1 VPSYEIDDFAAI
13 TEAIRAQAGSDVII
27 NYSTGA
33 IGVPLEKRIAYLR
46 ALKPDIGALNMG
58 SMNYAK
64 YSRRRKD
71 FVFKTVFENSFD
83 TIIEL
88 CTAMRESGIKPEHE
102 CFDSGHIANLDP
114 LLDMGLLDAPLQIS
128 CVMGVSGGIR
138 PHGRAGAC
146 RRRPRMGRHRDLAT
160 AVGAGGRGADAG
172 RQRARRA
179 GGQLLPPGRGDG
191 ALQRRPRGAGAA
203 DVRRRGAAAGDGR
216 RSPRAPGPVV
226 SGALEGIRVLDLSRL
241 LPGGFCSGLLAD
253 FGADVLKV
261 EDTGLG
267 DYVRWAPPRYEGA
280 EASAGGALFLAL
292 NRNKRSIRIDLKS
305 DAGREVLLRL
315 VRESDV
321 LLEGFRPGVMER
333 LGVGYERLREENPRL
348 VYCAITGYGQDG
360 PYRDRSGHDMN
371 YLGLVGLLG
380 LTGEKEGPPVQSAG
394 QIADLGGGA
403 LMAAVGI
410 LVALREREVSG
421 EGQLVDVSMADGALS
436 WLTMVAAR
444 MLAEEVPPA
453 RGGLELAGGLVC
465 YRPYACADGHVTLGA
480 LEPKFWQAFCRGVGR
495 EDLIEHHLDP
505 AGSETQREVEA
516 IFAAR
521 TRDEWAAFAGE
532 HDCCLEP
539 VLDLDEALDSEL
551 VRARE
556 MVVEIDQ
563 PGAER
568 PVRLLGVPIKL
579 SRTPGDPARA
589 PGPAL
594 GQDTR
599 AVLEG
604 LGYPPEEIERLLA
617 EGAVAGP
624 AGDSI
629 RGSFMG

>member
-1 VPSYEIDDFAAI
+1 
-13 TEAIRAQAGSDVII
+13 
-27 NYSTGA
+27 
-33 IGVPLEKRIAYLR
+33 
-46 ALKPDIGALNMG
+46 M
-58 SMNYAK
+58 
-64 YSRRRKD
+64 
-71 FVFKTVFENSFD
+71 
-83 TIIEL
+83 
-88 CTAMRESGIKPEHE
+88 
-102 CFDSGHIANLDP
+102 
-114 LLDMGLLDAPLQIS
+114 
-128 CVMGVSGGIR
+128 
-138 PHGRAGAC
+138 
-146 RRRPRMGRHRDLAT
+146 
-160 AVGAGGRGADAG
+160 
-172 RQRARRA
+172 
-179 GGQLLPPGRGDG
+179 
-191 ALQRRPRGAGAA
+191 
-203 DVRRRGAAAGDGR
+203 
-216 RSPRAPGPVV
+216 

-280 EASAGGALFLAL
+280 EESAGGALFLAL

-380 LTGEKEGPPVQSAG
+380 LTGEQGGPPVQSAG

-436 WLTMVAAR
+436 WLAMVAAR
-444 MLAEEVPPA
+444 MLAEDVPPA

-539 VLDLDEALDSEL
+539 VLGLDEALDSEL

-599 AVLEG
+599 AVLER
-604 LGYPPEEIERLLA
+604 LGYARGGDRA
-617 EGAVAGP
+617 AAG
-624 AGDSI
+624 
-629 RGSFMG
+629 RGSRGRAGGRLGPRLVHGMKVLVPDDFPRGGCPTTSSSPPREPNSPSQPPRRWPSSWLTCRTSGSCRSSPPGSTGSSRTCRTASRSATPATRARPPWRSGWSPRSSTTWAASPAATPRSAGSRASWTASAW